1 MIKKN
6 FIYKYFINFL
16 IINLLFFPIAFY
28 QFERPL
34 ISIES
39 LIFSISGKFLIIG
52 IFYELISTFFAS
64 LQVTPEI
71 IFFSLWLNNI
81 NYNFIFAFMET
92 YMLAIL
98 LIILYLFLLNQKK
111 IKLNAKLKKFTSY
124 TLVICIFITTLL
136 VFNRPLIKLY
146 FNDLSEVTKLGSTTY
161 SLVKNINYQNNIRE
175 DLVNSNYIDEKFDI
189 NKLQLKKYNR
199 IYIFVME
206 SYPLFVKK
214 KNREKVEGFLLK
226 GLDNYSIKKQYKNWY
241 PDLSTIGQEF
251 YMFCGF
257 PPKNVTEFIYTN
269 YEIKNYLKN
278 NNCLINDLKQN
289 GYNLNYIHTYKST
302 FNNRKSYYNF
312 FDTTY
317 FFEDLIN
324 RKFIPSCHWYT
335 VGICDYQVLDRYH
348 ELFDLTKEQSLYYFL
363 TLNGH
368 VNPRDYFI
376 KRGNKKEKCSN
387 SDLQDPL
394 ICKIYNNQ
402 IQFNKSLNEFIL
414 KNLKKNDIL
423 IAIGDTP
430 PFFLKKKIK
439 RLFINEYVPVF
450 IIEKN

>member
-1 MIKKN
+1 MNKKN
-6 FIYKYFINFL
+6 FLIKYFLNFL

-39 LIFSISGKFLIIG
+39 LIFALSGKFLIFG

-81 NYNFIFAFMET
+81 NFNFIFAFMET
-92 YMLAIL
+92 YTLVALI
-98 LIILYLFLLNQKK
+98 IILYLFFLYQKK
-111 IKLNAKLKKFTSY
+111 IKLNFKIKQFIRY
-124 TLVICIFITTLL
+124 TLVSCIFIITLL

-146 FNDLSEVTKLGSTTY
+146 FNDLSEITKFGSTTY
-161 SLVKNINYQNNIRE
+161 ALVQNVNYQNKIRN
-175 DLVNSNYIDEKFDI
+175 DLVSSDYIDEKFDI
-189 NKLQLKKYNR
+189 NKIQFKKYNK

-206 SYPLFVKK
+206 SYPLFVTKE
-214 KNREKVEGFLLK
+214 NREKVEGFLLE
-226 GLDNYSIKKQYKNWY
+226 GLDDYSITKQYKNWY
-241 PDLSTIGQEF
+241 PNLSTLGQEF

-257 PPKNVTEFIYTN
+257 PPQNVSEIVHTD

-278 NNCLINDLKQN
+278 NNCLMNDLKQN
-289 GYNLNYIHTYKST
+289 GYSLNFIHTYKST
-302 FNNRKSYYNF
+302 FNNRQSYYNF

-317 FFEDLIN
+317 FFEDLVN
-324 RKFIPSCHWYT
+324 RKFVPNCDWYT
-335 VGICDYQVLDRYH
+335 VGVCDYQVLDRYH
-348 ELFDLTKEQSLYYFL
+348 ELFDLNKDQSLYYFL

-376 KRGNKKEKCSN
+376 KQGNKKEECLN
-387 SDLQDPL
+387 NDLKNPL

-450 IIEKN
+450 IIKKN